1 MIEIYAVAWLRD
13 VQIGSVRVLIS
24 NVQIDVQIVS
34 TPSSLPP
41 ASASTTSSTPRPPP
55 GVRRISRRRPPML
68 VVPIPIGTIPL
79 LTDTYQWLPYHYS
92 LVPLSSNTTV
102 ICFFLLFSTGTAT
115 NASGSATSASSV
127 VLFSTGIV
135 VLVAYH

>member
-1 MIEIYAVAWLRD
+1 MIEIYAAAWLRD

-55 GVRRISRRRPPML
+55 GVRRISMRRPPML

-79 LTDTYQWLPYHYS
+79 LTGTYQWLPYHYS
-92 LVPLSSNTTV
+92 LVPLSSGTT
-102 ICFFLLFSTGTAT
+102 I
-115 NASGSATSASSV
+115 
-127 VLFSTGIV
+127 I
-135 VLVAYH
+135 

>member
-1 MIEIYAVAWLRD
+1 MIEIYAAAWLRD

-55 GVRRISRRRPPML
+55 GVRRISMRRPPML
-68 VVPIPIGTIPL
+68 VVLIPIGTIPL
-79 LTDTYQWLPYHYS
+79 LTGTYQWLPYHYS
-92 LVPLSSNTTV
+92 LVPLSSGTT
-102 ICFFLLFSTGTAT
+102 I
-115 NASGSATSASSV
+115 
-127 VLFSTGIV
+127 I
-135 VLVAYH
+135 

>member
-1 MIEIYAVAWLRD
+1 MIEIYAAAWLRD

-55 GVRRISRRRPPML
+55 GVRRISMRRPPML

-79 LTDTYQWLPYHYS
+79 LTG
-92 LVPLSSNTTV
+92 
-102 ICFFLLFSTGTAT
+102 CRRE
-115 NASGSATSASSV
+115 SAGENSPEKKFVSRCR
-127 VLFSTGIV
+127 
-135 VLVAYH
+135 VAAGERKRERKR